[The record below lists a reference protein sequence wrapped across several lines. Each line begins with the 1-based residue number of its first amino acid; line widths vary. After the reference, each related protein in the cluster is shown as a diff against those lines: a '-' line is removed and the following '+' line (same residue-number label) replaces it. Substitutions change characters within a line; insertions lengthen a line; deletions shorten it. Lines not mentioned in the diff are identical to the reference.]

1 MTLFEKWESDSKILK
16 EYFEGVNKKDVL
28 NNIEVIQGDLT
39 EMNLDII
46 VNAANHTLLGG
57 GGIDGVIHYKAGP
70 ELLEECKK
78 LNGCEIGSAKMTDAY
93 NLPCKKIIHA
103 CGPNYYLDKEDAPIK
118 LESCYKKCIE
128 LAKQYR
134 VDNNLDTIS
143 IGFPC
148 ISTGIYGYPKEEACK
163 IAIDTVKKC
172 MNTNIKVSFV
182 CYEDLDYKLYSDYLD
197 EIES

>member
-1 MTLFEKWESDSKILK
+1 MKNKI
-16 EYFEGVNKKDVL
+16 
-28 NNIEVIQGDLT
+28 NNIEILDGDLT

-93 NLPCKKIIHA
+93 KLTCKKIIHA
-103 CGPNYYLDKEDAPIK
+103 CGPMYYAHEEEAPTK
-118 LESCYKKCIE
+118 LRECYKKCIE
-128 LAKQYR
+128 LAEEYR
-134 VDNNLDTIS
+134 LNNNLNTVA

-148 ISTGIYGYPKEEACK
+148 ISTGIYGYPKDEACK
-163 IAIDTVKKC
+163 IAIDTIKQYSNNNIEVK
-172 MNTNIKVSFV
+172 FV
-182 CYEDLDYKLYSDYLD
+182 CFEELDYKLYMNYINGINKSIFEL
-197 EIES
+197 

>member
-39 EMNLDII
+39 KMNLDII

-103 CGPNYYLDKEDAPIK
+103 CGPIYYGNEDAPNQLK
-118 LESCYKKCIE
+118 NCYKKCIE
-128 LAKQYR
+128 LAEQYR
-134 VDNNLDTIS
+134 VDNNLDTVS

-148 ISTGIYGYPKEEACK
+148 ISTGIYGYPKDEACK
-163 IAIDTVKKC
+163 IAVDTVKEC
-172 MNTNIKVSFV
+172 INDNIEVKFV
-182 CYEDLDYKLYSDYLD
+182 CFDELDYNLYIDYLG
-197 EIES
+197 EIKGF

>member
-1 MTLFEKWESDSKILK
+1 MKSKI
-16 EYFEGVNKKDVL
+16 
-28 NNIEVIQGDLT
+28 NNIEIIQGDLT

-78 LNGCEIGSAKMTDAY
+78 LNGCEVGSAKMTDGY

-103 CGPNYYLDKEDAPIK
+103 CGPMYYSNKKTAPK
-118 LESCYKKCIE
+118 LLKNCYKKCIE
-128 LAKQYR
+128 LADEYR
-134 VDNNLDTIS
+134 KKNNLESIS

-148 ISTGIYGYPKEEACK
+148 ISTGIFGYPKDEACK
-163 IAIDTVKKC
+163 IAIDTVKQYA
-172 MNTNIKVSFV
+172 NENIEVKLI
-182 CYEDLDYKLYSDYLD
+182 CYDELDYKLYMNYLNGINKSIF
-197 EIES
+197 EL

>member
-1 MTLFEKWESDSKILK
+1 MR
-16 EYFEGVNKKDVL
+16 

-46 VNAANHTLLGG
+46 VNAANQTLLGG

-103 CGPNYYLDKEDAPIK
+103 CGPIYYGNEDAPK
-118 LESCYKKCIE
+118 QLKNCYKKCIE
-128 LAKQYR
+128 LAEQYR
-134 VDNNLDTIS
+134 VDNNLDTVS

-148 ISTGIYGYPKEEACK
+148 ISTGIYGYPKDKACK
-163 IAIDTVKKC
+163 IAVDTVKEC
-172 MNTNIKVSFV
+172 INDNIEVKFV
-182 CYEDLDYKLYSDYLD
+182 CFGELDYNLYMDYLG
-197 EIES
+197 EIKGF